1 MAPLFPALL
10 RVAAAAAALLAFPAR
25 AYVMPDVSAET
36 PAGCRCMIANPTA
49 ATAGSFL
56 AGTQYGCGPHPDPTG
71 TFAYPAQWCLVD
83 QTPALLVAAGG
94 SCGQKVAGLGNV
106 SACAGASISGVSVA
120 PSQPLAASQP
130 ATTFYLGQTIT
141 ATWTQ
146 SGIVQPGEG
155 VYVALQS
162 ATGVIL
168 RIGGQTAFA
177 NATAGTFTTPAIGA
191 ALVALAQPVTAMVLQ
206 CRYTTTITTTCQ
218 AFNSLPNANST
229 TVQPGLV
236 GVSTQQLTLAN
247 PTVIT
252 DILDN
257 NGISYLQVHAA
268 PAQRQR
274 SAPAH
279 ARASAPAQLC
289 RALRNAFP
297 TRPDPPSCLF
307 TTLPI
312 HAPALRELHL
322 RQPLHLC
329 DRASGRARA
338 G

>member
-1 MAPLFPALL
+1 MAPFPALL
-10 RVAAAAAALLAFPAR
+10 RLAAAAAALLAFPAR
-25 AYVMPDVSAET
+25 AYVTPDVSAET

-56 AGTQYGCGPHPDPTG
+56 AGTLYGCGPHPDPTG
-71 TFAYPAQWCLVD
+71 TFTYPAQWCLVD
-83 QTPALLVAAGG
+83 QTAALLVAAGG

-106 SACAGASISGVSVA
+106 SACAGAAITGVSVA

-141 ATWTQ
+141 VTWTQ

-162 ATGVIL
+162 ATGVIQ
-168 RIGGQTAFA
+168 RIGGQAVFA

-191 ALVALAQPVTAMVLQ
+191 ALVALAQPVTAMLLQ
-206 CRYTTTITTTCQ
+206 CRYTTINCV
-218 AFNSLPNANST
+218 AFGSLPNANST

-236 GVSTQQLTLAN
+236 GFSTQQLTLAN

-252 DILDN
+252 DIIDN
-257 NGISYLQVHAA
+257 NGISYLQVRAA
-268 PAQRQR
+268 PAQRLP

-289 RALRNAFP
+289 LRNA
-297 TRPDPPSCLF
+297 
-307 TTLPI
+307 
-312 HAPALRELHL
+312 
-322 RQPLHLC
+322 
-329 DRASGRARA
+329 
-338 G
+338 

>member
-1 MAPLFPALL
+1 MSFPALL
-10 RVAAAAAALLAFPAR
+10 RLAAAAAALLAFPAR

-56 AGTQYGCGPHPDPTG
+56 AGTLYGCGPHPDPTN
-71 TFAYPAQWCLVD
+71 TFAYPAHWCLVD

-141 ATWTQ
+141 VTWTQ

-168 RIGGQTAFA
+168 RIGGTTAFA

-191 ALVALAQPVTAMVLQ
+191 ALVALSQPVTAMLLQ
-206 CRYTTTITTTCQ
+206 CRYTTTTCL
-218 AFNSLPNANST
+218 AVFSNPNANST

-257 NGISYLQVHAA
+257 NGISYLQVRALPA
-268 PAQRQR
+268 AQRASSCSRQCACSVVPR
-274 SAPAH
+274 SPKC
-279 ARASAPAQLC
+279 LTD
-289 RALRNAFP
+289 P
-297 TRPDPPSCLF
+297 T
-307 TTLPI
+307 
-312 HAPALRELHL
+312 
-322 RQPLHLC
+322 
-329 DRASGRARA
+329 
-338 G
+338 